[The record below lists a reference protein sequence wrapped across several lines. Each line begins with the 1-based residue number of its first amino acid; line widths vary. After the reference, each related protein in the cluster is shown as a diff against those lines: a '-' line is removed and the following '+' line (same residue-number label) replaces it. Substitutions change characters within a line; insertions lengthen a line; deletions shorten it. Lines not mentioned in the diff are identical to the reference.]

1 MQFRIEMSDGARFA
15 YPKAVTGLEKRVCV
29 FNNDF
34 IAANLRWESGVASP
48 IFYIGADQ
56 AEAAKQLKALEA
68 VLPAMLAS
76 C

>member
-1 MQFRIEMSDGARFA
+1 M
-15 YPKAVTGLEKRVCV
+15 EKRVCV